1 MSAMS
6 RLSSQTLRSLLALGV
21 LSAGAGC
28 ADNEVSVYI
37 RAMKSPIV
45 SGVTCTLPFDPTTP
59 SLNEGVLDLAF
70 KTTYHLAPLI
80 QSNIYSRAD
89 MASNRTE
96 SAHIFIEGFIVE
108 AHEDSPD
115 GPLISGSGF
124 TNPFTVYQS
133 LTVIPGIGG
142 QPGTGVAFLEAL
154 PTQIGQAL
162 YQEVC
167 VTRGGITRPA
177 GLDARCPVPLYNPR
191 VSKRIILRVSA
202 FGHTGGGIAVETPSY
217 NFPVTACCG
226 CLVQFPPATTA
237 MASGMG
243 MMGTTRVVPVCNP
256 GVVVPGPATCPN
268 ITGQDFAVDCNF
280 CSTSLPSLCQPFGFV
295 PATAP
300 ATLTCN

>member
-37 RAMKSPIV
+37 RAMKTPVV
-45 SGVTCTLPFDPTTP
+45 SGVTCTLPSDPSTP

-80 QSNIYSRAD
+80 QSNIFTRAD
-89 MASNRTE
+89 MTANRTE
-96 SAHIFIEGFIVE
+96 SSHLFIEGFIVE

-115 GPLISGSGF
+115 GPLITGSGF

-133 LTVIPGIGG
+133 LAVIPGVGG
-142 QPGTGVAFLEAL
+142 QPGTGVAFFEAL

-177 GLDARCPVPLYNPR
+177 GLDPRCPVPVYNPN
-191 VSKRIILRVSA
+191 VSKRIILGVSA
-202 FGHTGGGIAVETPSY
+202 FGHTGGGISVETPKY

-226 CLVQFPPATTA
+226 CLRLFPAAMSA
-237 MASGMG
+237 MASGTSDA
-243 MMGTTRVVPVCNP
+243 GTARVIPVCNA
-256 GVVVPGPATCPN
+256 GAVVAGPAQCPN

-280 CSTSLPSLCQPFGFV
+280 CSTARQDLCQPFGFV
-295 PATAP
+295 PSTAP
-300 ATLTCN
+300 LSLTCN